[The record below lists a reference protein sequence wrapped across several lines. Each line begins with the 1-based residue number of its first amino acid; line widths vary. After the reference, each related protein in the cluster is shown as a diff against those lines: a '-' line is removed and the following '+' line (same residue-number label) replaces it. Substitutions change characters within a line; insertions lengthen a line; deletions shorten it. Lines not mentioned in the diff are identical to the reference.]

1 MFPFSSRPCS
11 KRCACMSARPGMRNW
26 PVASICVAPPP
37 SQGAGRRARGAGGCS
52 RDDIICAPPPAPCPL
67 TSAIR
72 SPTTHTSPTRT
83 VRDAGSITVTLWIS
97 SAAAR
102 RNTSRQLLQGLLH
115 PPHPLAR
122 FPHREVQR
130 RAEAHG
136 GVAGGENHHVV
147 RHHRLDRGVAH
158 VATWQIE
165 RCHQAKPAH
174 VRDELRE
181 VLPEALQLADEPGA
195 DARRV
200 VDELE

>member
-1 MFPFSSRPCS
+1 MFPFSSRPYS
-11 KRCACMSARPGMRNW
+11 KRCAGMSARPGRRNW

-115 PPHPLAR
+115 PPDPLAR
-122 FPHREVQR
+122 FLHREVQR
-130 RAEAHG
+130 RAGAHG
-136 GVAGGENHHVV
+136 GGGRGGKQHAGCPHP
-147 RHHRLDRGVAH
+147 LDPR
-158 VATWQIE
+158 
-165 RCHQAKPAH
+165 
-174 VRDELRE
+174 
-181 VLPEALQLADEPGA
+181 
-195 DARRV
+195 
-200 VDELE
+200 